1 MSIASEI
8 TRLSGVRNDIFTSIT
23 NKGVTV
29 PQTATFS
36 SCPGLIDSIV
46 TGGGGSNNLY
56 NTTAEG
62 SGSCFGTVTITAS
75 QIATPLT
82 YDTGDLTLT
91 ASAWVSTGSLGTSR
105 FVHNGYLMP
114 WSAIS
119 PFTATGSFSL
129 SRSGVGT
136 VSTAT
141 YPYFGIP
148 ATVSASGALGVVTAW
163 WGISGGPLAAG
174 STGLRY
180 AQSISDTYANQF
192 TNSITSMAQ
201 HLKPTDIVFLG
212 FTGAAAALTGTA
224 ANVQATVSGITS
236 VSEWGYPYP
245 DRDLVETAT
254 VTASAICRETLATG
268 TTTTGMALIGRSNRG
283 ELVGELSSRT
293 WTTTNTGYPLIS
305 VRVALTAVSGAF
317 PGVEEYAF
325 STATYP
331 RNNYTF
337 TSSMDLVSSTIN
349 LI

>member
-8 TRLSGVRNDIFTSIT
+8 TRLSGVRNDIFTSIS

-46 TGGGGSNNLY
+46 TGGGGGSNNLY

-82 YDTGDLTLT
+82 YDTGNLSLT
-91 ASAWVSTGSLGTSR
+91 ASAWVSTGSMGTSR

-129 SRSGVGT
+129 SRSAVGT

-141 YPYFGIP
+141 YPFFGIP
-148 ATVSASGALGVVTAW
+148 AEVSSTGGFTTAVW
-163 WGISGGPLAAG
+163 WGVSGGALAAG

-192 TNSITSMAQ
+192 TDSITSMAQ

-212 FTGAAAALTGTA
+212 FTGNAQALTGTA
-224 ANVQATVSGITS
+224 AHVQATVTGITS

-245 DRDLVETAT
+245 DRQLEETAS
-254 VTASAICRETLATG
+254 VTASAIFREFVSTAT
-268 TTTTGMALIGRSNRG
+268 TVTGMALVGRSNTGR
-283 ELVGELSSRT
+283 LVGELSSRT
-293 WTTTNTGYPLIS
+293 WSTTNTGYPLIS
-305 VRVALTAVSGAF
+305 VRLAQTAVSGAF
-317 PGVEEYAF
+317 PGVVDYAF

-331 RNNYTF
+331 RTDYTF
-337 TSSMDLVSSTIN
+337 TSSMDLVSSTVN